1 MNSGTKEHG
10 FDSEFSYDEM
20 DTDYLENYYADR
32 FNIDYHEENINRY
45 INKYASD
52 KIISS
57 KLKRN
62 LECL

>member
-1 MNSGTKEHG
+1 
-10 FDSEFSYDEM
+10 M

-62 LECL
+62 LDVYSKLKKYQKKRRAGIGI